1 MSDFELQH
9 TIITQTAKGVRVES
23 LYADAP
29 IPDEASKKLLI
40 IFPIETDE
48 YPRIPE
54 LELKALENAQA
65 AISNEIR
72 RIGDVAR
79 NIHRRP

>member
-9 TIITQTAKGVRVES
+9 SIISQTAKGVRVEL
-23 LYADAP
+23 LYADTP

-40 IFPIETDE
+40 IFPIETDG

-54 LELKALENAQA
+54 LELKALEHAQA
-65 AISNEIR
+65 AISSEIR
-72 RIGDVAR
+72 RIRDTAGQ
-79 NIHRRP
+79 IHRLS